1 MSVMLPQRPFERR
14 SLEVAALYA
23 KYAAL
28 VRRVLHTRGVSRGSL
43 DDAVQD
49 VFLVAVRRFDDFV
62 PSASHKTWLFAVAVN
77 VARDYRRRIK
87 RKGGLSSLRE
97 SHVASVHADPFAAT
111 AAAQSL
117 EAIDRGLRR
126 LAHERREVFI
136 LAALE
141 QLTGPEIAERLSL
154 NLNTVYSRLN
164 AARRELCLDEYSA
177 Y

>member
-1 MSVMLPQRPFERR
+1 MSIMLPQRPFDSR
-14 SLEVAALYA
+14 SAEVAALYS

-28 VRRVLHTRGVSRGSL
+28 VRRVLRTRGVPRLSL

-49 VFLVAVRRFDDFV
+49 VFLVAVRRFDDFI
-62 PSASHKTWLFAVAVN
+62 PSASHKTWLFAIAVN

-97 SHVASVHADPFAAT
+97 SHVASLHADPFTAT

-117 EAIDRGLRR
+117 DAIDRR
-126 LAHERREVFI
+126 LQGIAHERREVFI

-164 AARRELCLDEYSA
+164 AARRDLCLDEHNA
-177 Y
+177 H